1 MPEEIALIVGAGKGL
16 SASLARLFHSEGMK
30 VILAARNIEKLKTIA
45 SETKATL
52 FKCDGSDIDQ
62 VENMFKQID
71 ELHDHI
77 DLVVYNPSA
86 RVPGFITEIDPV
98 AAKKAI
104 EITSF
109 GAFLVARQAAK
120 RMTQAGKGTILFT
133 GATAGVKGFPL
144 SSTFAMGK
152 FALRGLAQALARELH
167 PLNIHVGHF
176 VIDGRILTLKRWE
189 EIGGTKDNLEDT
201 EQLLHPDEI
210 AKIYLQFHRHHK
222 STWSW
227 EIELRPK
234 DEGF

>member
-30 VILAARNIEKLKTIA
+30 VILAARNTEKLKTIA

-77 DLVVYNPSA
+77 DLVVYNPSD

-133 GATAGVKGFPL
+133 GATAGGKGFPL

>member
-71 ELHDHI
+71 ELHGHI
-77 DLVVYNPSA
+77 DLVVYNPSD

>member
-71 ELHDHI
+71 GLHDHI
-77 DLVVYNPSA
+77 DLVVYNPSD

>member
-30 VILAARNIEKLKTIA
+30 VILAARNTEKLKTIA

-77 DLVVYNPSA
+77 DLVVYNPSD
-86 RVPGFITEIDPV
+86 RVPGFITEIDPF

-144 SSTFAMGK
+144 SSVFAMGK

>member
-1 MPEEIALIVGAGKGL
+1 MPEEISLIVGAGKGL

-71 ELHDHI
+71 ELHGHI
-77 DLVVYNPSA
+77 DLVVYNPSD

-144 SSTFAMGK
+144 SSVFAMGK

>member
-71 ELHDHI
+71 ELHSHI

-144 SSTFAMGK
+144 SSVFAMGK

>member
-71 ELHDHI
+71 ELHGHI
-77 DLVVYNPSA
+77 DLVVYNPSD

-144 SSTFAMGK
+144 SSVFAMGK
-152 FALRGLAQALARELH
+152 FALRGLAQSLARELH

>member
-30 VILAARNIEKLKTIA
+30 VILAARKTEKLKTIA

-52 FKCDGSDIDQ
+52 FKCDGGDIDQ

-77 DLVVYNPSA
+77 DLVVYNPSD

-144 SSTFAMGK
+144 SSVFAMGK

>member
-77 DLVVYNPSA
+77 DLVVYNPSD

-104 EITSF
+104 ETTSF
-109 GAFLVARQAAK
+109 GAILVERQAAK

-144 SSTFAMGK
+144 SSVFAMGK
-152 FALRGLAQALARELH
+152 FA
-167 PLNIHVGHF
+167 
-176 VIDGRILTLKRWE
+176 
-189 EIGGTKDNLEDT
+189 
-201 EQLLHPDEI
+201 
-210 AKIYLQFHRHHK
+210 
-222 STWSW
+222 
-227 EIELRPK
+227 
-234 DEGF
+234 

>member
-30 VILAARNIEKLKTIA
+30 VILAARNTEKLKTIA

-71 ELHDHI
+71 ELHGHI

-120 RMTQAGKGTILFT
+120 RMTRAGKGTILFT

>member
-30 VILAARNIEKLKTIA
+30 VILAARNTEKLKTIA

-52 FKCDGSDIDQ
+52 FKCDGGDIDQ

-71 ELHDHI
+71 ELHGHI
-77 DLVVYNPSA
+77 DLVVYNPSD

-144 SSTFAMGK
+144 SSVFAMGK

>member
-45 SETKATL
+45 TETKATL
-52 FKCDGSDIDQ
+52 FECDGSDIDQ

-77 DLVVYNPSA
+77 DLVVYNPTD

-120 RMTQAGKGTILFT
+120 RMKKAGKGTILFT
-133 GATAGVKGFPL
+133 GASASVKGFPR
-144 SSTFAMGK
+144 SSIFAMGK
-152 FALRGLAQALARELH
+152 FALRGLAQSLARELH
-167 PLNIHVGHF
+167 PSNIHIGHF
-176 VIDGRILTLKRWE
+176 VIDGQILTLNHRHKVDSN
-189 EIGGTKDNLEDT
+189 KDNSEDN
-201 EQLLHPDEI
+201 EQQLDPDEI
-210 AKIYLQFHRHHK
+210 SKIYLEFHRHHK

-234 DEGF
+234 NERF

>member
-30 VILAARNIEKLKTIA
+30 VILAARNTEKLKTIA

-71 ELHDHI
+71 ELHGHI
-77 DLVVYNPSA
+77 DLVVYNPSD

>member
-30 VILAARNIEKLKTIA
+30 VILAARNTEKLKTIA

-52 FKCDGSDIDQ
+52 FKCDGGDIDQ

-77 DLVVYNPSA
+77 DLVVYNPSD

-144 SSTFAMGK
+144 SSVFAMGK

>member
-45 SETKATL
+45 TETKATL
-52 FKCDGSDIDQ
+52 FECDGSDIDQ

-71 ELHDHI
+71 ELHDRI
-77 DLVVYNPSA
+77 DLVVYNPSD

-120 RMTQAGKGTILFT
+120 RMKKAGKGTILFT
-133 GATAGVKGFPL
+133 GASASVKGFPK
-144 SSTFAMGK
+144 SSIFAMGK
-152 FALRGLAQALARELH
+152 FALRGLAQSLARELH
-167 PLNIHVGHF
+167 PSNIHIGHF
-176 VIDGRILTLKRWE
+176 VIDGQILTLNHRDEVGSDREKSE
-189 EIGGTKDNLEDT
+189 DN
-201 EQLLHPDEI
+201 EQQLNPDEI
-210 AKIYLQFHRHHK
+210 AKIYLEFHRHHK

-234 DEGF
+234 NERF

>member
-30 VILAARNIEKLKTIA
+30 VILAARNTEKLKTIA

-52 FKCDGSDIDQ
+52 FECDGSDIDQ

-71 ELHDHI
+71 ELHGHI
-77 DLVVYNPSA
+77 DLVVYNPSD

>member
-52 FKCDGSDIDQ
+52 FECDGSDIDQ

-77 DLVVYNPSA
+77 DLVVYNPSD

>member
-30 VILAARNIEKLKTIA
+30 VILAARNTEKLKTIA

-71 ELHDHI
+71 ELHSHI

-144 SSTFAMGK
+144 SSVFAMGK

>member
-30 VILAARNIEKLKTIA
+30 VILAARNTEKLKTIA
-45 SETKATL
+45 SETKAIL

-77 DLVVYNPSA
+77 DLVVYNPSD

-144 SSTFAMGK
+144 SSVFAMGK

>member
-30 VILAARNIEKLKTIA
+30 VVLTARNIEKLKTIA
-45 SETKATL
+45 SETEATL

-77 DLVVYNPSA
+77 DLVVYNPSD

-98 AAKKAI
+98 AAKKVI

-144 SSTFAMGK
+144 SSVFAMGK

>member
-30 VILAARNIEKLKTIA
+30 VILAARNTEKLKTIA

-52 FKCDGSDIDQ
+52 FECDGSDIDQ

-77 DLVVYNPSA
+77 DLVVYNPSD

>member
-30 VILAARNIEKLKTIA
+30 VILAARNTEKLKTIA

-71 ELHDHI
+71 ELHSHI

>member
-1 MPEEIALIVGAGKGL
+1 
-16 SASLARLFHSEGMK
+16 
-30 VILAARNIEKLKTIA
+30 
-45 SETKATL
+45 
-52 FKCDGSDIDQ
+52 
-62 VENMFKQID
+62 
-71 ELHDHI
+71 
-77 DLVVYNPSA
+77 
-86 RVPGFITEIDPV
+86 
-98 AAKKAI
+98 
-104 EITSF
+104 
-109 GAFLVARQAAK
+109 
-120 RMTQAGKGTILFT
+120 MTQAGKGTILFT

-144 SSTFAMGK
+144 SSVFAMGK

>member
-71 ELHDHI
+71 GLHDHI

>member
-77 DLVVYNPSA
+77 DLVVYNPSD

-109 GAFLVARQAAK
+109 GAFLVARQAAI
-120 RMTQAGKGTILFT
+120 RMKKAGKGTILFT
-133 GATAGVKGFPL
+133 GASASVKGFPR
-144 SSTFAMGK
+144 SSIFAMGK
-152 FALRGLAQALARELH
+152 FALRGLAQSLARELH
-167 PLNIHVGHF
+167 PSNIHIGHF
-176 VIDGRILTLKRWE
+176 VIDGQILTLNHRDEVGSNKE
-189 EIGGTKDNLEDT
+189 NSEDN
-201 EQLLHPDEI
+201 EQQLNPDEI
-210 AKIYLQFHRHHK
+210 AKIYLEFHRHHK

-234 DEGF
+234 NERF

>member
-77 DLVVYNPSA
+77 DLVVYNPSD

>member
-77 DLVVYNPSA
+77 DLVVYNPSD

-189 EIGGTKDNLEDT
+189 EIGGTKDNIEDT

>member
-1 MPEEIALIVGAGKGL
+1 MPEEIALIVGTGKGL

-30 VILAARNIEKLKTIA
+30 VVLAARNIEKLKTIA

-77 DLVVYNPSA
+77 DLVVYNPSD

-144 SSTFAMGK
+144 SSVFAMGK